1 LVAALPLL
9 VLAAP
14 INEPKA
20 SVESLTAPIDPSDPC
35 ATTNCSG
42 AHGTCLAG
50 SCVCHTHWRGANC
63 EEQAC
68 PRACSGH
75 GSCLHG
81 TCYCSHGW
89 VGVDCSVP
97 EVRCAHDCSGR
108 GHGCIGG
115 RCLHW
120 RAHRAGRLT
129 TAACRATSVLAPR
142 VAITTASARV
152 VRACATRAS
161 GAPSASSCCARTT
174 ATIEAIARRP
184 GDACATAVGAE
195 RAARSAAAA
204 RASCGR
210 MGAGTCAPD
219 MGRAMSTVCA
229 NATLGGRDSAARRER
244 VGILTLRDLDS
255 APRPESTSRLS
266 QLFTITNGPVS
277 GLIRAGLFT
286 LILCAAL
293 KCARPPARPDP

>member
-1 LVAALPLL
+1 MARATAPMDGWEWIAACPKCAALMTALVAAMV
-9 VLAAP
+9 VLAAD
-14 INEPKA
+14 A
-20 SVESLTAPIDPSDPC
+20 
-35 ATTNCSG
+35 
-42 AHGTCLAG
+42 
-50 SCVCHTHWRGANC
+50 CV
-63 EEQAC
+63 
-68 PRACSGH
+68 
-75 GSCLHG
+75 
-81 TCYCSHGW
+81 
-89 VGVDCSVP
+89 
-97 EVRCAHDCSGR
+97 
-108 GHGCIGG
+108 
-115 RCLHW
+115 
-120 RAHRAGRLT
+120 HRAGRLT

-210 MGAGTCAPD
+210 MGAGTCALD

-244 VGILTLRDLDS
+244 VGILTWRDLDS
-255 APRPESTSRLS
+255 APRPDSTVYLS
-266 QLFTITNGPVS
+266 TLTTFSNHLQRIYSIVPSVVLTFTDTHGSNSAVAPVVAS
-277 GLIRAGLFT
+277 VVLTFTLGQSSQGLHYEQRAECWCRAG
-286 LILCAAL
+286 
-293 KCARPPARPDP
+293 

>member
-1 LVAALPLL
+1 MDGWEWIAACPKCAALMTALVAAMV
-9 VLAAP
+9 VLAAD
-14 INEPKA
+14 A
-20 SVESLTAPIDPSDPC
+20 
-35 ATTNCSG
+35 
-42 AHGTCLAG
+42 
-50 SCVCHTHWRGANC
+50 CV
-63 EEQAC
+63 
-68 PRACSGH
+68 
-75 GSCLHG
+75 
-81 TCYCSHGW
+81 
-89 VGVDCSVP
+89 
-97 EVRCAHDCSGR
+97 
-108 GHGCIGG
+108 
-115 RCLHW
+115 
-120 RAHRAGRLT
+120 HRAGRLT

-210 MGAGTCAPD
+210 MGAGTCALD

-244 VGILTLRDLDS
+244 VDTGWSRDTHETHGTRGRTKAHRRISQPTKPTNNTHPARHSS
-255 APRPESTSRLS
+255 ARRPKPRPTQQSFYRYI
-266 QLFTITNGPVS
+266 LFIHVLGV
-277 GLIRAGLFT
+277 LYQ
-286 LILCAAL
+286 
-293 KCARPPARPDP
+293 

>member
-1 LVAALPLL
+1 MPTRLL
-9 VLAAP
+9 GSRIMPAWHVLLL
-14 INEPKA
+14 
-20 SVESLTAPIDPSDPC
+20 SWMGG
-35 ATTNCSG
+35 SG
-42 AHGTCLAG
+42 L
-50 SCVCHTHWRGANC
+50 
-63 EEQAC
+63 Q
-68 PRACSGH
+68 RARS
-75 GSCLHG
+75 
-81 TCYCSHGW
+81 
-89 VGVDCSVP
+89 
-97 EVRCAHDCSGR
+97 
-108 GHGCIGG
+108 
-115 RCLHW
+115 
-120 RAHRAGRLT
+120 AHRAGRLT

-286 LILCAAL
+286 LI
-293 KCARPPARPDP
+293 CARP

>member
-1 LVAALPLL
+1 MDGWEWIAACPKCAALMTAL
-9 VLAAP
+9 VVAMVALAA
-14 INEPKA
+14 
-20 SVESLTAPIDPSDPC
+20 D
-35 ATTNCSG
+35 
-42 AHGTCLAG
+42 
-50 SCVCHTHWRGANC
+50 
-63 EEQAC
+63 AC
-68 PRACSGH
+68 
-75 GSCLHG
+75 
-81 TCYCSHGW
+81 
-89 VGVDCSVP
+89 
-97 EVRCAHDCSGR
+97 
-108 GHGCIGG
+108 
-115 RCLHW
+115 
-120 RAHRAGRLT
+120 AHRAGRLT

-277 GLIRAGLFT
+277 GLIRHTRGSLLLSVRGLVRGPPRGLIPEYINGVGGYTRRNTRCNTRHIHGSHFT
-286 LILCAAL
+286 
-293 KCARPPARPDP
+293 

>member
-1 LVAALPLL
+1 MARATALMDGWEWIAACPKCAALMTAL
-9 VLAAP
+9 VVAMVALAA
-14 INEPKA
+14 
-20 SVESLTAPIDPSDPC
+20 D
-35 ATTNCSG
+35 
-42 AHGTCLAG
+42 
-50 SCVCHTHWRGANC
+50 
-63 EEQAC
+63 AC
-68 PRACSGH
+68 
-75 GSCLHG
+75 
-81 TCYCSHGW
+81 
-89 VGVDCSVP
+89 
-97 EVRCAHDCSGR
+97 
-108 GHGCIGG
+108 
-115 RCLHW
+115 
-120 RAHRAGRLT
+120 AHRAGRLT

-277 GLIRAGLFT
+277 GLIRHTRGSFLLLSVRGLVRGPPRGLIPEYINGVGGYTRRNTRCNTRHIHGSHFT
-286 LILCAAL
+286 
-293 KCARPPARPDP
+293 